1 MKLKLTEKQHRCYD
15 IVISGLAILAVVLCV
30 IDLSEGLLPW
40 QRMLDTAILSVFV
53 ADYLLRL
60 WSAGDKKQF
69 VRRNIFDLVAILP
82 FHTIF
87 RVFKLARFGK
97 ALRLIKLPRIIALLR
112 RPFRKAQL
120 FFNINGF
127 KYVAL
132 TTAIMIFFGGFLI
145 QFAEGMS
152 LPDGIW
158 WAFVTTT
165 TVGYG
170 DISPS
175 TFYGRLIAMVLMI
188 LGIGLIGTVTSNI
201 TSYFMHRGKPR
212 NMSERTLE
220 MIRDQLDHFDSLSEE
235 DVDTICKVLKSLK
248 KK

>member
-1 MKLKLTEKQHRCYD
+1 MKIKLTEKQHRWYD
-15 IVISGLAILAVVLCV
+15 IVISGLAVLAVILCV
-30 IDLSEGLLPW
+30 IDLSQGMLPW
-40 QRMLDTAILSVFV
+40 QRWLDTAILSLFV
-53 ADYLLRL
+53 ADYLLRFFA
-60 WSAGDKKQF
+60 AGDKKRF
-69 VRRNIFDLVAILP
+69 VRENVFDLVAILP
-82 FHTIF
+82 FHTMF
-87 RVFKLARFGK
+87 RAFKLARFGK
-97 ALRLIKLPRIIALLR
+97 ALRLIKLPRIFALLC
-112 RPFRKAQL
+112 RPFRKAKL

-127 KYVAL
+127 KYVVL
-132 TTAIMIFFGGFLI
+132 TTAVMIFFGGFLI

-152 LPDGIW
+152 LSDGIW

-170 DISPS
+170 DISPA
-175 TFYGRLIAMVLMI
+175 TFYGRMIAMVLML
-188 LGIGLIGTVTSNI
+188 LGIGLIGTVTSTI

-220 MIRDQLDHFDSLSEE
+220 MIRGQLDNFDALSEE